1 MVEDALRYHPDFP
14 SRFLPRTRTLAVY
27 LPPGYDSEA
36 DRRYPVFYLHDGQNL
51 FDPVTAFGGVAWG
64 CDETAERLI
73 LGGEVPPL
81 ILVGVANTAD
91 RIHEYGARR
100 PGRSGDRSRDYGR
113 FLVEEV
119 KPFIDAEY
127 RTRPEREH
135 TGVGGS
141 SMGGLISLSL
151 CKWYPGVFG
160 LCAAMSPALWWDG
173 ESFLR
178 GIGSKP
184 GWLNT
189 CRVWLDMGG
198 REGATRATQRA
209 GVQRARRLAGA
220 LRGFGLERAG
230 RLRYLEV
237 PDASHNE
244 HAWGARFGEVLKF
257 LFGMS

>member
-1 MVEDALRYHPDFP
+1 MWNG
-14 SRFLPRTRTLAVY
+14 
-27 LPPGYDSEA
+27 PPEGRA
-36 DRRYPVFYLHDGQNL
+36 Q
-51 FDPVTAFGGVAWG
+51 
-64 CDETAERLI
+64 RLI
-73 LGGEVPPL
+73 EQQSIAPVIIVGLYNTPARIEEYTWTPMVLDGKRQGGDGPKY
-81 ILVGVANTAD
+81 AQ
-91 RIHEYGARR
+91 
-100 PGRSGDRSRDYGR
+100 
-113 FLVEEV
+113 FLVKEV

-209 GVQRARRLAGA
+209 GVQRARRLAEA

-244 HAWGARFGEVLKF
+244 HAWGTRFGEVLKF